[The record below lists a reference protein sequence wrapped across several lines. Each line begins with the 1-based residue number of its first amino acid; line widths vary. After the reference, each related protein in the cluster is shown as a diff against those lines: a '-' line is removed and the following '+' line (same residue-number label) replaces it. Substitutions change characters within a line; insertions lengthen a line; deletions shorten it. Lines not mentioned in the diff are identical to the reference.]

1 VTDLLLRQAQPSRA
15 GAQGDDDYNVFGT
28 DGIVI
33 GRIFKATTSPAG
45 TPWMWTLAYG
55 DHEDRTP
62 THGYEATREAAMQ
75 AFAKSCRVAQQN
87 PCFFL
92 PPAPDSDFRLARRF
106 HKT

>member
-1 VTDLLLRQAQPSRA
+1 MNRRIGNGDRPVAPTSSNEA
-15 GAQGDDDYNVFGT
+15 GAQGDDDYDVIGT
-28 DGIVI
+28 DGMVI

-75 AFAKSCRVAQQN
+75 AFARSWHRE
-87 PCFFL
+87 
-92 PPAPDSDFRLARRF
+92 
-106 HKT
+106 T